1 MYDVSALHSS
11 SRHQDTDQRAIDIYT
26 AATVLLS
33 ERLRSIR
40 GTPQITESWTQH
52 WNSAIKLL
60 GAYAQVGDSARRCM
74 AALSLL
80 SAKIRDV
87 VDHTQGDGSNV
98 ELQDQDRDVHSAA
111 TLSVGCGWMDSIKD
125 ATFLPDLEDIDFN
138 VDDSSWLIDAPF
150 DRMF

>member
-1 MYDVSALHSS
+1 M
-11 SRHQDTDQRAIDIYT
+11 
-26 AATVLLS
+26 LLS

-60 GAYAQVGDSARRCM
+60 GAYAQVGDSAKRCI

-80 SAKIRDV
+80 SAKIQDV

-98 ELQDQDRDVHSAA
+98 EQQDQDRDMHSVA
-111 TLSVGCGWMDSIKD
+111 TLSAGCGWMDSIKD

>member
-1 MYDVSALHSS
+1 MYDVTALHSS
-11 SRHQDTDQRAIDIYT
+11 SRHKDTDQRAIDIYT

-40 GTPQITESWTQH
+40 GTPQITQSWTQH

-60 GAYAQVGDSARRCM
+60 GAYAQVGDSAKRCM

-80 SAKIRDV
+80 SAKIQDV
-87 VDHTQGDGSNV
+87 VDHTQGEGTNT
-98 ELQDQDRDVHSAA
+98 EQQDEDRDVHSITA
-111 TLSVGCGWMDSIKD
+111 LSAGGGWMDFIQD
-125 ATFLPDLEDIDFN
+125 TTLLPDLEDIDFN
-138 VDDSSWLIDAPF
+138 VDDPSWLIDAPI